1 MAKHARRAGRHI
13 GLIVVVAVC
22 AVLLVWVN
30 LKIADLGGQLRAT
43 ERDNQSLRQ
52 DSQNLRRDGQAL
64 ADQVRGLG
72 ATPVVTPQP
81 GAVGARGPAGS
92 AGQPVTQAQVAAA
105 VSAYL
110 RAHPPP
116 RGRPPTMAELLTAV
130 TGYLQEHP
138 PAAGPSGAAG
148 QDGTN
153 GRDGVDG
160 KDGPPPTA
168 EQIRAAVEEYLAA
181 HPLNCPS
188 GYHIEERQIV
198 TDTGPEPAAVCIRN
212 QEGQ

>member
-1 MAKHARRAGRHI
+1 MAERIRILRRNIPFTAA
-13 GLIVVVAVC
+13 VVVFT
-22 AVLLVWVN
+22 LLFAGVN
-30 LKIADLGGQLRAT
+30 WKIADLGGQLRAT

-105 VSAYL
+105 VSEYL
-110 RAHPPP
+110 SAHPPP

-138 PAAGPSGAAG
+138 PAAGPSGATG

-188 GYHIEERQIV
+188 GYHLEETTVV
-198 TDTGPEPAAVCIRN
+198 TTTGPQPAAVCIRN

>member
-1 MAKHARRAGRHI
+1 MVEHVRRIRRNAG
-13 GLIVVVAVC
+13 VVALSVVFIVL
-22 AVLLVWVN
+22 AVFVVSAVN
-30 LKIADLGGQLRAT
+30 DLK
-43 ERDNQSLRQ
+43 RDNQALRQ
-52 DSQNLRRDGQAL
+52 DSQSLRRDGLAL

-81 GAVGARGPAGS
+81 GATGATGATGKRGVGP
-92 AGQPVTQAQVAAA
+92 TQAQVAAA
-105 VSAYL
+105 VSEYL

-116 RGRPPTMAELLTAV
+116 RGRAPTMAELLTAV

-181 HPLNCPS
+181 HPLACPN
-188 GYHIEERQIV
+188 GYHLEETTVV
-198 TDTGPEPAAVCIRN
+198 TATGPQPAAVCIRN